1 VYAGLFY
8 NDNLFINPQGEIYMW
23 EKKKEKEEVRAFLGK
38 GAEFIGKLIFNGAVR
53 IDGDFQG
60 EVYGQG
66 SLDIG
71 EGALVKANITVN
83 TVYIGG
89 TVQGN
94 IDVKEKINIH
104 STGKFFGDVRTPV
117 FIMEEGAVFDGRS
130 YMTEIKEKKITVA
143 EAV

>member
-1 VYAGLFY
+1 
-8 NDNLFINPQGEIYMW
+8 MW
-23 EKKKEKEEVRAFLGK
+23 EKKKDVEEVRAFLGK

-66 SLDIG
+66 SLVIG
-71 EGALVKANITVN
+71 EGALVKANIAVN
-83 TVYIGG
+83 SVYIGG
-89 TVQGN
+89 DVQGN

-104 STGKFFGDVRTPV
+104 STGKFYGEVRTPV
-117 FIMEEGAVFDGRS
+117 FVMEEGAVFDGRS
-130 YMTEIKEKKITVA
+130 HMSEATGGGITVA

>member
-1 VYAGLFY
+1 
-8 NDNLFINPQGEIYMW
+8 MW
-23 EKKKEKEEVRAFLGK
+23 EKKMEKEEVRAFLGK
-38 GAEFIGKLIFNGAVR
+38 GAEFVGKLIFNGAVR

-71 EGALVKANITVN
+71 DGALIKANIAVN
-83 TVYIGG
+83 NVYIGG
-89 TVQGN
+89 EVQGN
-94 IDVKEKINIH
+94 IDVKDKICIH
-104 STGKFFGDVRTPV
+104 STGKFFGDVSTPV

-130 YMTEIKEKKITVA
+130 RMAEAAEKKLSVV